1 MSRLNSS
8 SSCWWLHT
16 DRERRRRFGG
26 TLSNSLCVVRGFGSN
41 PTPHSCP
48 LRLVVKEQSQNM
60 PPYEVNED
68 REDDVS
74 ISWGLLCQ

>member
-26 TLSNSLCVVRGFGSN
+26 TLSNSLCVCKG
-41 PTPHSCP
+41 
-48 LRLVVKEQSQNM
+48 LWEQPDAPQLSAKACGK
-60 PPYEVNED
+60 
-68 REDDVS
+68 RT
-74 ISWGLLCQ
+74 IAKHAAL